1 MEEREDTPVSEP
13 ESEPYPPLTHFS
25 MERGLRMGRS
35 RGGGLRDAE
44 EDEEQKRRTSSW
56 SLKRTDLSLPRL
68 LPGGLA
74 RSSERGLAEE
84 GLAEG
89 GLGGGGTSLE

>member
-1 MEEREDTPVSEP
+1 MSDP
-13 ESEPYPPLTHFS
+13 ESDPYPPLTHLRID
-25 MERGLRMGRS
+25 RGLRTGRR

-44 EDEEQKRRTSSW
+44 EAVEQKRSTFSR

-74 RSSERGLAEE
+74 RSSAAGFGVGSTSGSQVEWIAL
-84 GLAEG
+84 
-89 GLGGGGTSLE
+89 LGEMAGA